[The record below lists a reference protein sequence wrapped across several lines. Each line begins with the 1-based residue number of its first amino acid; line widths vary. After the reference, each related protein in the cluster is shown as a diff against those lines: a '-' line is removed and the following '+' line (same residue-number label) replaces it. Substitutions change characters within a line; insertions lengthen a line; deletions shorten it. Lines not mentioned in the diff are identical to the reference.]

1 MFSNNTNTNWGFTL
15 HRCPHH
21 LEPGIPLFD
30 YEDKEG
36 WIVYDPTSDPTWNIY
51 DDMPTIENIDFT
63 IYTQF
68 QTYGWFN
75 VYGAANGKNNNNDN
89 KERESFTIYDKEGK
103 SWKCTNL
110 NNGWFKTVITLKA
123 VKGDHEKD
131 IRIMK
136 DNQISDDN
144 SILLFNGNSYEK
156 YHDTGYYDGSSWH
169 AGKPF

>member
-51 DDMPTIENIDFT
+51 DDMPTIENINFT
-63 IYTQF
+63 IYTKF

-75 VYGAANGKNNNNDN
+75 VYGAANGKM
-89 KERESFTIYDKEGK
+89 
-103 SWKCTNL
+103 
-110 NNGWFKTVITLKA
+110 VITIIQSASLLPSMIQR
-123 VKGDHEKD
+123 VKVGHA
-131 IRIMK
+131 RI
-136 DNQISDDN
+136 
-144 SILLFNGNSYEK
+144 
-156 YHDTGYYDGSSWH
+156 
-169 AGKPF
+169 